1 MDKVIIRKGTFS
13 LQPTALGF
21 KLQRSYPQLP
31 YDKSLQYSMV
41 RLQVG
46 LSCHRF
52 LSLFSPPPIQ

>member
-1 MDKVIIRKGTFS
+1 MDKVIRKGTFS
-13 LQPTALGF
+13 LQPTALRF

-31 YDKSLQYSMV
+31 YDKPYSMIK
-41 RLQVG
+41 LQVG